1 MWPKKIEIFTIFI
14 FNYNTCFHFRKQK
27 LLPIN
32 KLSMNRA
39 KYLAAV
45 FFGTFIYVLL
55 SMTFGQNSLHCYNKL
70 EEQKRLISRQ
80 TSDIQN
86 INSELTLEL
95 AALQNDRAVI
105 ASYAHKLDYVSE
117 GEKLVKI
124 TGLRP
129 AQTTLYDTGTVLR
142 HEEPEFISEKICKIV
157 GLGFS
162 LLFLLIF
169 FLYDISCGNI
179 VLGKNKKPIVTGIPV
194 YDIPQV

>member
-1 MWPKKIEIFTIFI
+1 
-14 FNYNTCFHFRKQK
+14 
-27 LLPIN
+27 
-32 KLSMNRA
+32 MNRA

-45 FFGTFIYVLL
+45 FFGTFVYVLL
-55 SMTFGQNSLHCYNKL
+55 SVTFGQNSLHCYNKM

-86 INSELTLEL
+86 INSELSLEL

-124 TGLRP
+124 TGLKP

-142 HEEPEFISEKICKIV
+142 HEDPEFISEKICKII
-157 GLGFS
+157 GLAFG
-162 LLFLLIF
+162 LLSALIF
-169 FLYDISCGNI
+169 LLYDISCKNI
-179 VLGKNKKPIVTGIPV
+179 TFGKNKKPIVTGIPV
-194 YDIPQV
+194 YDIPQI

>member
-1 MWPKKIEIFTIFI
+1 
-14 FNYNTCFHFRKQK
+14 
-27 LLPIN
+27 
-32 KLSMNRA
+32 MNRA

-45 FFGTFIYVLL
+45 FFGTFVYVLL
-55 SMTFGQNSLHCYNKL
+55 SMTFGQNSLHCFNKM

-80 TSDIQN
+80 TSEIQN

-142 HEEPEFISEKICKIV
+142 HEEPDFISERVCKIT
-157 GLGFS
+157 GLCFA
-162 LLFLLIF
+162 LLFALIF
-169 FLYDISCGNI
+169 FLYDVSCGNI
-179 VLGKNKKPIVTGIPV
+179 TLGRNKEPIVTGIPV
-194 YDIPQV
+194 YDIPLV

>member
-1 MWPKKIEIFTIFI
+1 M
-14 FNYNTCFHFRKQK
+14 
-27 LLPIN
+27 

-45 FFGTFIYVLL
+45 FLGTFVYVLL
-55 SMTFGQNSLHCYNKL
+55 SMTFGQNSLHCYNKM

-80 TSDIQN
+80 TSDIQT
-86 INSELTLEL
+86 INGELSLEL

-105 ASYAHKLDYVSE
+105 ASYAHKLDYVSD

-142 HEEPEFISEKICKIV
+142 HEEPEYISERICKIT
-157 GLGFS
+157 GLCFAI
-162 LLFLLIF
+162 LFTLIF
-169 FLYDISCGNI
+169 LLYDISCGNI
-179 VLGKNKKPIVTGIPV
+179 VIGKNKKPIVTGIPV

>member
-1 MWPKKIEIFTIFI
+1 
-14 FNYNTCFHFRKQK
+14 
-27 LLPIN
+27 
-32 KLSMNRA
+32 MNRA

-45 FFGTFIYVLL
+45 FLGTFVYVLL
-55 SMTFGQNSLHCYNKL
+55 SITFGQNSLHCFNEM

-86 INSELTLEL
+86 INSELSLEL

-124 TGLRP
+124 TGLKP

-142 HEEPEFISEKICKIV
+142 HDEPDFISERICKIA
-157 GLGFS
+157 GLGFG
-162 LLFLLIF
+162 LLFMIIF
-169 FLYDISCGNI
+169 LLYDISCGNI

-194 YDIPQV
+194 YDLPQV

>member
-1 MWPKKIEIFTIFI
+1 
-14 FNYNTCFHFRKQK
+14 
-27 LLPIN
+27 
-32 KLSMNRA
+32 MNRA

-45 FFGTFIYVLL
+45 FLGTFVYVLL
-55 SMTFGQNSLHCYNKL
+55 SMSFGQNSVHCYKKM
-70 EEQKRLISRQ
+70 EEQKRLISRR
-80 TSDIQN
+80 TTEIQN
-86 INSELTLEL
+86 INSELSLEL
-95 AALQNDRAVI
+95 TALQNDRAVI

-157 GLGFS
+157 GLAFT
-162 LLFLLIF
+162 LLFILIF
-169 FLYDISCGNI
+169 FLYDVSCGNI

-194 YDIPQV
+194 YDLPQI

>member
-1 MWPKKIEIFTIFI
+1 
-14 FNYNTCFHFRKQK
+14 
-27 LLPIN
+27 
-32 KLSMNRA
+32 MNRA

-55 SMTFGQNSLHCYNKL
+55 SMTFGQNSLHCYHKM

-80 TSDIQN
+80 TTEIQN

-157 GLGFS
+157 GLGFA
-162 LLFLLIF
+162 LLFTLIF
-169 FLYDISCGNI
+169 FLYDVSCGNI

-194 YDIPQV
+194 YDLPQV

>member
-1 MWPKKIEIFTIFI
+1 
-14 FNYNTCFHFRKQK
+14 
-27 LLPIN
+27 
-32 KLSMNRA
+32 MNRA
-39 KYLAAV
+39 KYLAAI
-45 FFGTFIYVLL
+45 FFGTFVYVLL
-55 SMTFGQNSLHCYNKL
+55 SMTFGQNSLYCYNKM
-70 EEQKRLISRQ
+70 EEQKRIISRQ

>member
-1 MWPKKIEIFTIFI
+1 
-14 FNYNTCFHFRKQK
+14 
-27 LLPIN
+27 
-32 KLSMNRA
+32 MNRA
-39 KYLAAV
+39 KYLAAI
-45 FFGTFIYVLL
+45 FLGTFVYVLL
-55 SMTFGQNSLHCYNKL
+55 SMTFGQNSLHCYNKM

-80 TSDIQN
+80 TTEIQN
-86 INSELTLEL
+86 INSELSLEL

-142 HEEPEFISEKICKIV
+142 HEDPDYISERICKIV
-157 GLGFS
+157 GFCFA
-162 LLFLLIF
+162 LLFTLVF

-179 VLGKNKKPIVTGIPV
+179 KFGKNKEHIVTGIPV
-194 YDIPQV
+194 YNLPQV

>member
-1 MWPKKIEIFTIFI
+1 
-14 FNYNTCFHFRKQK
+14 
-27 LLPIN
+27 
-32 KLSMNRA
+32 MNRA
-39 KYLAAV
+39 KYLAAI
-45 FFGTFIYVLL
+45 FLGTFVYVLL
-55 SMTFGQNSLHCYNKL
+55 SMTFGQNSLHCYNKM

-86 INSELTLEL
+86 INSELSLEL

-142 HEEPEFISEKICKIV
+142 HEEPDFISEKVCKIA
-157 GLGFS
+157 GFGFA
-162 LLFLLIF
+162 LLCALAF
-169 FLYDISCGNI
+169 FLCDISCGNI
-179 VLGKNKKPIVTGIPV
+179 VIGRNKKPIVTGIPV
-194 YDIPQV
+194 YDLPHV